1 MRLNFTNSF
10 HFRYCFVTIVCYT
23 ISTKNERRFILW
35 WTSKDLTGKHSIT
48 TTAYRETSTLHAE
61 QQKHIRK
68 SSRVSIWK
76 HSIIIITE
84 EDEIMTITKV
94 INYKTNKTILYVLHE
109 RYQNV
114 DFIEDA
120 CSNFMTTSA
129 SGDDLDTILKNLITY
144 DQAKEIYKKF
154 L

>member
-1 MRLNFTNSF
+1 M
-10 HFRYCFVTIVCYT
+10 
-23 ISTKNERRFILW
+23 
-35 WTSKDLTGKHSIT
+35 G
-48 TTAYRETSTLHAE
+48 
-61 QQKHIRK
+61 
-68 SSRVSIWK
+68 
-76 HSIIIITE
+76 

-144 DQAKEIYKKF
+144 EQAEEIYKKF

>member
-1 MRLNFTNSF
+1 
-10 HFRYCFVTIVCYT
+10 
-23 ISTKNERRFILW
+23 
-35 WTSKDLTGKHSIT
+35 
-48 TTAYRETSTLHAE
+48 
-61 QQKHIRK
+61 
-68 SSRVSIWK
+68 
-76 HSIIIITE
+76 
-84 EDEIMTITKV
+84 MTITKV

-144 DQAKEIYKKF
+144 DQAKEIYKRF